1 MRGFLIDTDFSRRHK
16 QLSDW
21 VRRVIVPNPNSEP
34 LIGRSQLTS
43 VWLGG
48 LANPG
53 ALMTSLRHEKA
64 AMVGCSVDEVGLKQ
78 AYKISLKIV
87 FRL

>member
-1 MRGFLIDTDFSRRHK
+1 MRGFLIETDFSRRHK

-21 VRRVIVPNPNSEP
+21 VRRRIVPNPNSEP
-34 LIGRSQLTS
+34 LIGRGQLTS

-78 AYKISLKIV
+78 ACKILLKIV
-87 FRL
+87 FR